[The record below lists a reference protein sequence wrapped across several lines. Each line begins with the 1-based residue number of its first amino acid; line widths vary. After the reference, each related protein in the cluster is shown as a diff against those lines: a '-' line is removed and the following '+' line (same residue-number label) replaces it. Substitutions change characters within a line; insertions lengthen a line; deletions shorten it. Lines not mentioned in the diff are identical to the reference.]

1 MVLWYPVGTRMI
13 IFYYTL
19 HDHFFSGVS
28 LLVQDSEI
36 AESQGIASPKQDD
49 TSARVSDHLQA
60 PQDARRR
67 ASTGSSPISEA
78 GSTGTLDSVGQ
89 LGFSQQSVQ
98 SNGTCMHSYYILKC
112 EKCYKMWKLSS
123 WVTGSYCLIEW
134 SSKSLFL
141 RKLWCCVSQ
150 TEYCQIRFCQLL

>member
-1 MVLWYPVGTRMI
+1 MVPCWYSH
-13 IFYYTL
+13 IFYYTV

-98 SNGTCMHSYYILKC
+98 SNGMHSYILLKC
-112 EKCYKMWKLSS
+112 QKMLQKC
-123 WVTGSYCLIEW
+123 GSLAAE
-134 SSKSLFL
+134 F
-141 RKLWCCVSQ
+141 
-150 TEYCQIRFCQLL
+150 T

>member
-1 MVLWYPVGTRMI
+1 MVPCWYSH

-49 TSARVSDHLQA
+49 TPARVSDHLQA

-98 SNGTCMHSYYILKC
+98 SNGMHSYILLKC
-112 EKCYKMWKLSS
+112 QKMLQKC
-123 WVTGSYCLIEW
+123 GSLAAE
-134 SSKSLFL
+134 F
-141 RKLWCCVSQ
+141 
-150 TEYCQIRFCQLL
+150 T

>member
-1 MVLWYPVGTRMI
+1 MVLWYPVGTCMI

-49 TSARVSDHLQA
+49 TPARVSDHLQA

-98 SNGTCMHSYYILKC
+98 SNGMHSYFFNVK
-112 EKCYKMWKLSS
+112 KCYKMWKLSS
-123 WVTGSYCLIEW
+123 
-134 SSKSLFL
+134 
-141 RKLWCCVSQ
+141 
-150 TEYCQIRFCQLL
+150 

>member
-1 MVLWYPVGTRMI
+1 MVLWYPVGTRISFTIHCMAI
-13 IFYYTL
+13 
-19 HDHFFSGVS
+19 FFSGVS

-49 TSARVSDHLQA
+49 TPARVSDHLQA

-98 SNGTCMHSYYILKC
+98 SNGTCMHSYYLNVK
-112 EKCYKMWKLSS
+112 KCYNKC
-123 WVTGSYCLIEW
+123 GSLAAE
-134 SSKSLFL
+134 
-141 RKLWCCVSQ
+141 
-150 TEYCQIRFCQLL
+150 

>member
-1 MVLWYPVGTRMI
+1 MVPCWYSH

-19 HDHFFSGVS
+19 HDHFSSGVS

-36 AESQGIASPKQDD
+36 AESQGIVSPKQDE
-49 TSARVSDHLQA
+49 TPARVSDHLQA

-98 SNGTCMHSYYILKC
+98 SNGMHSYVLINVK
-112 EKCYKMWKLSS
+112 KCYEIC
-123 WVTGSYCLIEW
+123 GSLAAELQYCLIE
-134 SSKSLFL
+134 
-141 RKLWCCVSQ
+141 
-150 TEYCQIRFCQLL
+150 

>member
-1 MVLWYPVGTRMI
+1 MVPCWYSHD
-13 IFYYTL
+13 YLLLYTL

-49 TSARVSDHLQA
+49 TSARASDHLQA

-123 WVTGSYCLIEW
+123 
-134 SSKSLFL
+134 
-141 RKLWCCVSQ
+141 
-150 TEYCQIRFCQLL
+150 

>member
-1 MVLWYPVGTRMI
+1 MFRSYWEVCCCFKKVLSWMRQGLLYFFVLISSLCSTDCIMVPCWYSH

-49 TSARVSDHLQA
+49 TPARVSDHLQA

-98 SNGTCMHSYYILKC
+98 SNGMHSYFFNVK
-112 EKCYKMWKLSS
+112 KCYKMWKLSS
-123 WVTGSYCLIEW
+123 
-134 SSKSLFL
+134 
-141 RKLWCCVSQ
+141 
-150 TEYCQIRFCQLL
+150 

>member
-1 MVLWYPVGTRMI
+1 MLISSLCSTDCIMIRCWYSH

-19 HDHFFSGVS
+19 HGHSFSGLS

-36 AESQGIASPKQDD
+36 AQSQGIASPKQDD
-49 TSARVSDHLQA
+49 TSALVSDHLQA

-98 SNGTCMHSYYILKC
+98 SNGMHSYFLNVK
-112 EKCYKMWKLSS
+112 KCYKIMWKLSS
-123 WVTGSYCLIEW
+123 
-134 SSKSLFL
+134 
-141 RKLWCCVSQ
+141 
-150 TEYCQIRFCQLL
+150 

>member
-1 MVLWYPVGTRMI
+1 MI

-49 TSARVSDHLQA
+49 TPARVSDHLQA

-78 GSTGTLDSVGQ
+78 GSTGTLDTWPAWI
-89 LGFSQQSVQ
+89 QSAV
-98 SNGTCMHSYYILKC
+98 CAVKWYAFILLQCK
-112 EKCYKMWKLSS
+112 KMLQN
-123 WVTGSYCLIEW
+123 VEA
-134 SSKSLFL
+134 
-141 RKLWCCVSQ
+141 
-150 TEYCQIRFCQLL
+150 

>member
-19 HDHFFSGVS
+19 YDHFFSGVS

-36 AESQGIASPKQDD
+36 AESQGIASPKQGD
-49 TSARVSDHLQA
+49 TPARVSDHLQA

-98 SNGTCMHSYYILKC
+98 SIGMHSYNYT
-112 EKCYKMWKLSS
+112 S
-123 WVTGSYCLIEW
+123 
-134 SSKSLFL
+134 
-141 RKLWCCVSQ
+141 
-150 TEYCQIRFCQLL
+150 

>member
-49 TSARVSDHLQA
+49 TPARVSDHLQA

-98 SNGTCMHSYYILKC
+98 SNGTCMHSYYLNVK
-112 EKCYKMWKLSS
+112 KCYKMWKLSS
-123 WVTGSYCLIEW
+123 
-134 SSKSLFL
+134 
-141 RKLWCCVSQ
+141 
-150 TEYCQIRFCQLL
+150 